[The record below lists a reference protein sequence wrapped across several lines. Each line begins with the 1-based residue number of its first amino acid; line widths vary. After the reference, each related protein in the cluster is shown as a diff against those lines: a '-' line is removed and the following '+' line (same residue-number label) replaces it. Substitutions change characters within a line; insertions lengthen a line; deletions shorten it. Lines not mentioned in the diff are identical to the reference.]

1 MKVIIS
7 EEQLRVIIESENKRK
22 LFKVPVDF
30 LMNNTIPIL
39 NNYKKKGFD
48 GIVVDGDL
56 YTIDLENDYV
66 NDVLNNLVKVYG
78 SLDIG
83 GRIKPSLF
91 DKLEEVTDWLYMIFN
106 KDIKSL
112 GSLKKVGGS
121 LVLKGCNNLESFG
134 DLEEVGDDLNISMT
148 KLVKFSDEEIRKKIK
163 VGGKIKRGLL
173 ENNKSHNILKESK
186 DKIMTIPAVLFLDK
200 TDVILDNYKKK
211 GFNGINVFGDLDLS
225 ELDVEGI
232 EKILNEVII
241 VTGNLDLRITNI
253 TTLGKLKY
261 VGGDLYLSGSEIK
274 SLGDLEEVGGYLYLR
289 NTPISRTM
297 SKYDIRE
304 KIKVGGIAMLAS

>member
-30 LMNNTIPIL
+30 LINNTIPIL

-56 YTIDLENDYV
+56 YTIDLETDYV
-66 NDVLNNLVKVYG
+66 NDLLNNLVKVYG

-83 GRIKPSLF
+83 GIIKPSSF

-148 KLVKFSDEEIRKKIK
+148 KLVKFSDEEIREKIK

-173 ENNKSHNILKESK
+173 ENNKNHNILKESK
-186 DKIMTIPAVLFLDK
+186 DKIMTIPAGLFLDK

-211 GFNGINVFGDLDLS
+211 GFNGIKVLGALNYSQQDKDFDIIFDNVVEVESLDLNYTNIKS
-225 ELDVEGI
+225 L
-232 EKILNEVII
+232 
-241 VTGNLDLRITNI
+241 GNLEYVNGNLFLIYCKKLES
-253 TTLGKLKY
+253 LGKLKY
-261 VGGDLYLSGSEIK
+261 VGRNLFIHGSLLVKLSDKEIRSQVEIK
-274 SLGDLEEVGGYLYLR
+274 GEIIR
-289 NTPISRTM
+289 N
-297 SKYDIRE
+297 
-304 KIKVGGIAMLAS
+304 

>member
-1 MKVIIS
+1 MKVRNS

-83 GRIKPSLF
+83 GRIKPSSF
-91 DKLEEVTDWLYMIFN
+91 DKLEEVTDNLYMIFN
-106 KDIKSL
+106 RDIKSL

-134 DLEEVGDDLNISMT
+134 DLEEVGGDLNISMT

-173 ENNKSHNILKESK
+173 ENNKSHKILKESK
-186 DKIMTIPAVLFLDK
+186 K
-200 TDVILDNYKKK
+200 
-211 GFNGINVFGDLDLS
+211 
-225 ELDVEGI
+225 
-232 EKILNEVII
+232 
-241 VTGNLDLRITNI
+241 
-253 TTLGKLKY
+253 
-261 VGGDLYLSGSEIK
+261 
-274 SLGDLEEVGGYLYLR
+274 
-289 NTPISRTM
+289 
-297 SKYDIRE
+297 
-304 KIKVGGIAMLAS
+304 

>member
-7 EEQLRVIIESENKRK
+7 ERQLRVIIESENKRK

-30 LMNNTIPIL
+30 LINNTIPIL

-83 GRIKPSLF
+83 GIIKPSSF

-148 KLVKFSDEEIRKKIK
+148 KLVKFSDEEIREKIK

-173 ENNKSHNILKESK
+173 ENNKNQYKLLLENYLEILKNNSLLDSTGIEGRFLNKRQVKELENEIVSNYSDELKFGKEDNDIRRNIFNIDNPLAEKTINGITLKIVEGLIKNKRKTYLLYADNQLIGEFYSVKDIKNIVNFLESK
-186 DKIMTIPAVLFLDK
+186 LIK
-200 TDVILDNYKKK
+200 
-211 GFNGINVFGDLDLS
+211 
-225 ELDVEGI
+225 
-232 EKILNEVII
+232 
-241 VTGNLDLRITNI
+241 NL
-253 TTLGKLKY
+253 K
-261 VGGDLYLSGSEIK
+261 
-274 SLGDLEEVGGYLYLR
+274 
-289 NTPISRTM
+289 
-297 SKYDIRE
+297 
-304 KIKVGGIAMLAS
+304 

>member
-1 MKVIIS
+1 M
-7 EEQLRVIIESENKRK
+7 
-22 LFKVPVDF
+22 D
-30 LMNNTIPIL
+30 NTIPIL

-83 GRIKPSLF
+83 GIIKPSSF

-112 GSLKKVGGS
+112 GSLKKVGKS

-148 KLVKFSDEEIRKKIK
+148 KLVKFSDEEIREKIK

-173 ENNKSHNILKESK
+173 ENNKSHKILKESK
-186 DKIMTIPAVLFLDK
+186 K
-200 TDVILDNYKKK
+200 
-211 GFNGINVFGDLDLS
+211 
-225 ELDVEGI
+225 
-232 EKILNEVII
+232 
-241 VTGNLDLRITNI
+241 
-253 TTLGKLKY
+253 
-261 VGGDLYLSGSEIK
+261 
-274 SLGDLEEVGGYLYLR
+274 
-289 NTPISRTM
+289 
-297 SKYDIRE
+297 
-304 KIKVGGIAMLAS
+304 